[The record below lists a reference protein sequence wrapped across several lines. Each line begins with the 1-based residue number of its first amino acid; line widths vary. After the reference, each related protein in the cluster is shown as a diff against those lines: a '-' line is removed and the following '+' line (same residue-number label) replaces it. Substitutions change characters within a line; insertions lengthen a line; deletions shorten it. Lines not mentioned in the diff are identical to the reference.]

1 MMTATTVLRSEHD
14 HILAMVACLR
24 AACAAAETDDQFD
37 TETFRTGLDF
47 IRHYADA
54 WHHAKEEQHLFP
66 ALEAM
71 GMPREGGPIAVML
84 HEHVQGRSY
93 VSRIAEHLETAAQG
107 DGAAR
112 TMVLRYTLAYA
123 DLITG
128 HIQKENG
135 VLFNMAD
142 QMLPPEEHAR
152 LEQDYQ
158 SAVPAGANAETGSRY
173 EAIVEKL
180 CRQWNVDFRE
190 AAGVG
195 TTFHCG

>member
-1 MMTATTVLRSEHD
+1 MTATTVLRSEHD

-24 AACAAAETDDQFD
+24 AACAAAETGGLFD
-37 TETFRTGLDF
+37 AETFRTGMDF

-54 WHHAKEEQHLFP
+54 WHHAKEEEHLFP

-84 HEHVQGRSY
+84 HEHVLGRSY

-107 DGAAR
+107 DDAAR

-123 DLITG
+123 DLITR

-135 VLFNMAD
+135 VLFDMAD
-142 QMLPPEEHAR
+142 QILPPEEHAR

-158 SAVPAGANAETGSRY
+158 SAVPVGANAETGSHY
-173 EAIVEKL
+173 QGIVEKL
-180 CRQWNVDFRE
+180 CQQWNVDFGK

-195 TTFHCG
+195 ATFHCG